1 MMAPPQRCIRP
12 ASAEPQS
19 LESPM
24 TESAI
29 LDLLDR
35 VLAPWV
41 RSLALK
47 PVSVSDESAT
57 LRLPFSGELR
67 HSGGVICGQV
77 FMAAADTAMIVAI
90 SAALGEFRPMTT
102 VSLNINFM
110 RAVRKGDVLV
120 TARVLRMGRNLVFGE
135 IELHD
140 EEGKMAVHA
149 TTTYALIN

>member
-1 MMAPPQRCIRP
+1 
-12 ASAEPQS
+12 
-19 LESPM
+19 M
-24 TESAI
+24 TESAV

-47 PVSVSDESAT
+47 PVAVSDEGAT
-57 LRLPFSGELR
+57 LRLPFSGEFR

-90 SAALGEFRPMTT
+90 SAALGEFRPMPT
-102 VSLNINFM
+102 VSLNIHFM

-135 IELHD
+135 IELVD
-140 EEGKMAVHA
+140 DDGKMAVHA
-149 TTTYALIN
+149 TTTYALVN

>member
-1 MMAPPQRCIRP
+1 
-12 ASAEPQS
+12 
-19 LESPM
+19 M

-47 PVSVSDESAT
+47 PVAVSEESAT
-57 LRLPFSGELR
+57 LRLPFSGEFR

-135 IELHD
+135 IELVD

>member
-1 MMAPPQRCIRP
+1 
-12 ASAEPQS
+12 
-19 LESPM
+19 M
-24 TESAI
+24 TESAV
-29 LDLLDR
+29 LELLDR

-41 RSLALK
+41 RALALT
-47 PVSVSDESAT
+47 PVQADDDTAT

-77 FMAAADTAMIVAI
+77 FMAAADTAMVVAI
-90 SAALGEFRPMTT
+90 SAALGEFKPMTHRLAQHQFHARR
-102 VSLNINFM
+102 SQRR
-110 RAVRKGDVLV
+110 RAV

-135 IELHD
+135 IELFD

>member
-1 MMAPPQRCIRP
+1 MMSDVALQPVARP
-12 ASAEPQS
+12 GQGQK
-19 LESPM
+19 M
-24 TESAI
+24 DESAVH
-29 LDLLDR
+29 DLLDR

-41 RSLALK
+41 RALGLT
-47 PVSVSDESAT
+47 SVKVEEETAT
-57 LRLPFSGELR
+57 LRLPFSGDVR

-90 SAALGEFRPMTT
+90 SSALGGFKPMTT

-120 TARVLRMGRNLVFGE
+120 TARVLRLGRNLVFGE
-135 IELHD
+135 VELHD

-149 TTTYALIN
+149 TTTYALTD

>member
-1 MMAPPQRCIRP
+1 
-12 ASAEPQS
+12 
-19 LESPM
+19 M

-47 PVSVSDESAT
+47 PVSVSDDSVT
-57 LRLPFSGELR
+57 LRLPFSGEFR

-102 VSLNINFM
+102 VSLNISFM

-149 TTTYALIN
+149 TTTYALVN

>member
-1 MMAPPQRCIRP
+1 MDQKAID
-12 ASAEPQS
+12 AL
-19 LESPM
+19 LE
-24 TESAI
+24 
-29 LDLLDR
+29 R

-41 RSLALK
+41 RALGLK
-47 PVSVSDESAT
+47 PVEVSDESVT

-67 HSGGVICGQV
+67 HAGGAISGQV

-102 VSLNINFM
+102 VALNTNFM

-135 IELHD
+135 VELYD
-140 EEGKMAVHA
+140 EDGRMAVHA
-149 TTTYALIN
+149 TSTYALLDEARP

>member
-1 MMAPPQRCIRP
+1 
-12 ASAEPQS
+12 
-19 LESPM
+19 M

-41 RSLALK
+41 RSLALT
-47 PVSVSDESAT
+47 PVSVSDESVT
-57 LRLPFSGELR
+57 LRLPFSGEFR

-90 SAALGEFRPMTT
+90 SAAIGEFRPMTT

-135 IELHD
+135 IELVD

-149 TTTYALIN
+149 TTTYALID